1 MPREEARR
9 AGKKVG
15 EAVARRRKA
24 CGKPR
29 SIKAAG
35 VAETEDEADHVHDS
49 GSHHG
54 DGWAFANEIILAL
67 LLPWRSP
74 RRKLDHGHRGRDDG
88 IGPGSR
94 TDRAAVAGADLR

>member
-1 MPREEARR
+1 MRPRCGCQAAGLTTRTARPKRSEGRPEPGFLSREEGAGT
-9 AGKKVG
+9 APGKKVG

-35 VAETEDEADHVHDS
+35 VAETEDEADRASDS

-54 DGWAFANEIILAL
+54 DGRASANEIILA
-67 LLPWRSP
+67 
-74 RRKLDHGHRGRDDG
+74 
-88 IGPGSR
+88 
-94 TDRAAVAGADLR
+94 